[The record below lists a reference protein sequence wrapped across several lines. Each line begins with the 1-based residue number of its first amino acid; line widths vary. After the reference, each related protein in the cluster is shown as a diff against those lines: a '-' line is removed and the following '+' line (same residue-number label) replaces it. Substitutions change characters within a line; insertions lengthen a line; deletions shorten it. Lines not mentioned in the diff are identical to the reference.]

1 MLGATAKGRSSSKAI
16 CRVLQGS
23 LGYILGGGLY
33 PGGLHAGSQLNRCD
47 GPSRNRP
54 VPPPSKE
61 IPEWLVALRDHDFAG
76 GDVERSPGPAARG
89 SAARVPRGSL
99 DFSVRVAPATAKRMS
114 SCLQMFSSWLLDTL
128 NITLEQICWDD
139 TLQHQRQPG
148 HIQHWSAKVLVCIH
162 SDRPTRCI
170 PTFTCFYDS
179 CLGRGQ
185 QAASSRTR

>member
-1 MLGATAKGRSSSKAI
+1 MPQFRALALLDSRVMLGATAKGRSSSKAI
-16 CRVLQGS
+16 CRVLRGS

-148 HIQHWSAKVLVCIH
+148 HMGCIYTALV
-162 SDRPTRCI
+162 SQG
-170 PTFTCFYDS
+170 TCLYT
-179 CLGRGQ
+179 L
-185 QAASSRTR
+185 